1 MFISAFRNHQNFT
14 YIYLLVLT
22 FLLRLIPAFH
32 SVHSEEVLMFE
43 PYMRTFLPVKFD
55 FLSNHMINIGVGALI
70 IYVQALLLNQILSRY
85 NIFSKPTMIP
95 ALLYVM
101 ISSMFIEFLSIQP
114 VMIVNFIVLLLLE
127 RIFAMYKTDK
137 PIARA
142 FDLGLIIAAGTFI
155 YFPFIVLL
163 PLVWIGLAVFLPFS
177 WRSWLSGLMG
187 FLILYFFIAVYYFY
201 TDNLDGFIRIF
212 QPFDLQFRARLDIP
226 LLALINLLP
235 LVLILTLSISY
246 YRVNYHKNGVQ
257 VRKSLQFLLFLIVLS
272 GIGFYLQPFLV
283 QYSGQNISA
292 KPRYTLLHFMVW
304 TVPLSVYS
312 SYFFIFA
319 EKKWM
324 YEGLFIIWL
333 GGIIFFQIH

>member
-14 YIYLLVLT
+14 YIYLLILT
-22 FLLRLIPAFH
+22 FMLRLIPALH

-43 PYMRTFLPVKFD
+43 PYMRTFLPLRFD
-55 FLSNHMINIGVGALI
+55 FLSNHLVNLAIGGLI
-70 IYVQALLLNQILSRY
+70 VYVQALILDQILHRY

-95 ALLYVM
+95 ALIYIM

-114 VMIVNFIVLLLLE
+114 VLIVNFIVLLLLE

-142 FDLGLIIAAGTFI
+142 FDLGLIIASGTFI

-163 PLVWIGLAVFLPFS
+163 PLVWIGLSVFLPFS
-177 WRSWLSGLMG
+177 WRSWLSGLFG

-212 QPFDLQFRARLDIP
+212 QPFDMHFSARLDIP
-226 LLALINLLP
+226 LLTVFNLLP
-235 LVLILTLSISY
+235 LLLILILSVSY
-246 YRVNYHKNGVQ
+246 YRANYHKNGVQ
-257 VRKSLQFLLFLIVLS
+257 VRKSIQFLFFLIVLS
-272 GIGFYLQPFLV
+272 GAGFYLQPFLI
-283 QYSGQNISA
+283 QYSGQDISA
-292 KPRYTLLHFMVW
+292 KPRYTLLHFLVW
-304 TVPLSVYS
+304 AVPLSVYS

-333 GGIIFFQIH
+333 GAILFFQIH